1 MKLMTTRK
9 AATVN
14 NSRTFEDKKRE
25 ILEVSVEIFSERGYR
40 ATGLRDIAERVGL
53 RQPSLYYYFPSKE
66 HILIELYEQV
76 MEDSIRAVLAVA
88 EKGLEPDVAFR
99 EVLEERIRYMCMNQR
114 LVRIFFEEEA
124 ELPAQLTKKLRRRQR
139 EYEDV
144 YVRLLEAGVKKGKFQ
159 LSTTP
164 RVALYTLLGA
174 VNWSYRWYDLKGSL
188 SVEKLASDIAEMLM
202 RSIER
207 TRGKAK

>member
-1 MKLMTTRK
+1 MKTKKPVTT
-9 AATVN
+9 N
-14 NSRTFEDKKRE
+14 NSKLFEDKKRE
-25 ILEVSVEIFSERGYR
+25 ILKVSVEIFSERGYR
-40 ATGLRDIAERVGL
+40 ATGLRDIAERVNL

-76 MEDSIRAVLAVA
+76 MEDSIEAVSSVA
-88 EKGLEPDVAFR
+88 QKGLKPDVAFR
-99 EVLEERIRYMCMNQR
+99 EILEERVRYMCVNQR

-144 YVRLLEAGVKKGKFQ
+144 YVKLLEAGVKKGKFQ

-174 VNWSYRWYDLKGSL
+174 VNWSYRWYNPEGSL
-188 SVEKLASDIAEMLM
+188 SVEKLASDIADMLM
-202 RSIER
+202 RGIER
-207 TRGKAK
+207 TRGKNK

>member
-139 EYEDV
+139 EYENV
-144 YVRLLEAGVKKGKFQ
+144 YVALLESGVKKGKFQ

-174 VNWSYRWYDLKGSL
+174 VNWSYRWYNPEGPL
-188 SVEKLASDIAEMLM
+188 SVEKLASDIAAMLM

-207 TRGKAK
+207 TRGKTK

>member
-1 MKLMTTRK
+1 MKTKKTVT
-9 AATVN
+9 AA
-14 NSRTFEDKKRE
+14 NSKPFVDKKRE

-53 RQPSLYYYFPSKE
+53 RQPSLYHYFPSKE
-66 HILIELYEQV
+66 VILIELYEQV
-76 MEDSIRAVLAVA
+76 MEDSIRAVSSVA

-99 EVLEERIRYMCMNQR
+99 EVLEERIRYMCLNQR

-124 ELPAQLTKKLRRRQR
+124 ELPPQLTKKLRRRQR

-144 YVRLLEAGVKKGKFQ
+144 YVGLLEAGVKKGKFQ

-164 RVALYTLLGA
+164 RIALYALLGA
-174 VNWSYRWYDLKGSL
+174 VNWSYRWYNSEGSL

-202 RSIER
+202 CGIER
-207 TRGKAK
+207 TRAKK

>member
-1 MKLMTTRK
+1 MTTRK

-139 EYEDV
+139 EYENV
-144 YVRLLEAGVKKGKFQ
+144 YVALLESGVKKGKFQ

-174 VNWSYRWYDLKGSL
+174 VNWSYRWYNPEGPL
-188 SVEKLASDIAEMLM
+188 SVEKLASDIAAMLM

-207 TRGKAK
+207 TRGKTK